1 MEEPS
6 IEKSMQ
12 PSLDAVEA
20 VVRRALSHTVRRP
33 LVVGLCGAQG
43 SGKSTLAAAL
53 ANSLERAGIATA
65 VLSIDDL
72 YRTRSEREE
81 LARRVHPLFIT
92 RGVPG
97 THDIAL
103 GLHVI
108 EALEQGRDVALPR
121 FDKAH
126 DERAPPA
133 DWGEA
138 GAATQVLLLEGW
150 CIGALPQDETEL
162 ASPINRLERD
172 EDPQGL
178 WRGHANAALTGE
190 YQHLFARIDLLILLA
205 APDFDTV
212 LGWRTEQEH
221 ELRRTAPPE
230 APGIMSDAALAR
242 FVEHY
247 ERLTRHILTEM
258 PARADLVI
266 ALDADRRVRKIMKKS

>member
-1 MEEPS
+1 MHEPPAQ
-6 IEKSMQ
+6 KPFQ
-12 PSLDAVEA
+12 PSLDAMETA
-20 VVRRALSHTVRRP
+20 VRHALSHTARRP

-43 SGKSTLAAAL
+43 SGKTTLADAL
-53 ANSLERAGIATA
+53 GRHLEHTGVPTA

-72 YRTRSEREE
+72 YRTRSERDE
-81 LARRVHPLFIT
+81 LARRVHPLLLT

-108 EALEQGRDVALPR
+108 DALEHGQDTALPR

-126 DERAPPA
+126 DDRAPPTH
-133 DWGEA
+133 WGHA
-138 GAATQVLLLEGW
+138 PAATQVLLLEGW
-150 CIGALPQDETEL
+150 CIGAQPQSDTEL
-162 ASPINRLERD
+162 VSPINPLERD

-178 WRGHANAALTGE
+178 WRGYANAALAGE

-205 APDFDTV
+205 APDFGAV
-212 LGWRTEQEH
+212 LRWRTEQEH
-221 ELRRTAPPE
+221 ELRRTAPCD
-230 APGIMSDAALAR
+230 APGIMSDTALVR
-242 FVEHY
+242 FVQHY

-266 ALDADRRVRKIMKKS
+266 ALNADRSVRKIMQKR